1 MDIQEIG
8 FSLEDNA
15 QYYTGNTVEVNVN
28 TDADGLTPTGWN
40 NSGSSNRSAKGIIA
54 GSNQQQVIFRSQKID
69 GRVVLWAQFNQPP
82 EGKSNWAV
90 IQEGTTFEHIWS
102 SWRGQRWVEEVEEVV
117 VNIDEGRL
125 SFRDLWEFHQ
135 SEVFSNVETYPS
147 DATPSWVDENTM
159 DISNMEIAFGLNEGF
174 SMNLSYKGGEVQL
187 RSGGDRHSF
196 SNSTITMNWVQY
208 TDDEGDVTV
217 HSGQGEVVSEE
228 ALIYDADTIYAG
240 TETVEIW
247 EYDFILPTVETGAVD
262 ETGRANYEG
271 MQTLEI
277 KYTPDNI
284 ETGESEERWVVYHNG
299 RLVGSYSTQLEASES
314 FEQQKQQILDNA
326 AIVDEK
332 QNEANTQVETD
343 KTVRKKFGIGE
354 FKKLELPPDFGSIVL
369 GVGMI
374 SLALIFIVK
383 IMSKK
388 KSTGEGSS
396 E

>member
-1 MDIQEIG
+1 MDIQEIA

-28 TDADGLTPTGWN
+28 TDANQLAPIGWN
-40 NSGSSNRSAKGIIA
+40 TSGSSNRSAKGILA
-54 GSNQQQVIFRSQKID
+54 GSSQQTVLFRSQNIN
-69 GRVVLWAQFNQPP
+69 GRIVFWSQFNQPP
-82 EGKSNWAV
+82 IGKSNWAV
-90 IQEGTTFEHIWS
+90 MQAGTTFDHIWS

-117 VNIDEGRL
+117 VNIDEGQL
-125 SFRDLWEFHQ
+125 SFQDLWDFHQ
-135 SEVFSNVETYPS
+135 SEVFNGVTILPANSE
-147 DATPSWVDENTM
+147 PSWIDENTM
-159 DISNMEIAFGLNEGF
+159 DISNMQIAFGLNKGF
-174 SMNLSYKGGEVQL
+174 SMNLTYKGDEVL
-187 RSGGDRHSF
+187 MRSGGDKGSF

-208 TDDEGDVTV
+208 TDDEGDVIV
-217 HSGQGEVVSEE
+217 HSGEGDIVSED
-228 ALIYDADTIYAG
+228 ALIYDADTVYAG
-240 TETVEIW
+240 TETVEVW
-247 EYDFILPTVETGAVD
+247 EYDFILPTVETDAKD

-299 RLVGSYSTQLEASES
+299 RLVGAYSTQLEASES

-332 QNEANTQVETD
+332 QSEANTQVETD
-343 KTVRKKFGIGE
+343 KAVRQKFGLGE
-354 FKKLELPPDFGSIVL
+354 FKKIDLPDDFGSMVL

-374 SLALIFIVK
+374 GIALFLIVK
-383 IMSKK
+383 LMSK

>member
-1 MDIQEIG
+1 MDIQEIA

-28 TDADGLTPTGWN
+28 TDANQLVPIGWN
-40 NSGSSNRSAKGIIA
+40 TSGSSNRSAKGILA
-54 GSNQQQVIFRSQKID
+54 GSNQQTVLFRSQNIN
-69 GRVVLWAQFNQPP
+69 GRIVFWSQFNQPP

-90 IQEGTTFEHIWS
+90 MQTGTTFDHIWS
-102 SWRGQRWVEEVEEVV
+102 TWRGQRWVEEVEEVV
-117 VNIDEGRL
+117 VNIDEGQL
-125 SFRDLWEFHQ
+125 SFQDLWEFHQ
-135 SEVFSNVETYPS
+135 SEVFNGVTILPANSE
-147 DATPSWVDENTM
+147 PSWVGENIM
-159 DISNMEIAFGLNEGF
+159 DISNMQITFGLNKGF
-174 SMNLSYKGGEVQL
+174 SMNLTYNGDEVL
-187 RSGGDRHSF
+187 MRSGGDRGSF

-208 TDDEGDVTV
+208 TDDEGDVVV
-217 HSGQGEVVSEE
+217 HSGEGEIVSED
-228 ALIYDADTIYAG
+228 ALIYDADTVYAG
-240 TETVEIW
+240 TETVEVW

-284 ETGESEERWVVYHNG
+284 ETSESEERWVVFHNG
-299 RLVGSYSTQLEASES
+299 RLVGAYSTQLEASES

-332 QNEANTQVETD
+332 QSEANTQVETD
-343 KTVRKKFGIGE
+343 RAVRQKFGLGE
-354 FKKLELPPDFGSIVL
+354 FKKIDLPAGFGSMVL

-374 SLALIFIVK
+374 GIALILIVK
-383 IMSKK
+383 LMSK
-388 KSTGEGSS
+388 KSTGEGSN